1 MNILLTWT
9 DLNQETINLFLTQI
23 ILWRDES
30 AYKLMNVFEYK
41 PNWLGEGDLLWYGL
55 KGWT

>member
-9 DLNQETINLFLTQI
+9 DLNQETINLFFTQI

-30 AYKLMNVFEYK
+30 AYKLMYVFEYK
-41 PNWLGEGDLLWYGL
+41 PN
-55 KGWT
+55 